1 MKRICGFR
9 PTGRLHLGHYF
20 AVVVPGREEATTVLV
35 ATYHASERD
44 EAEVARSVETL
55 RRLGVKDVKIQA
67 IDLDL
72 YFRLLNLAPVAEL
85 ERMTQFKSTEGGS
98 AHLLTYPVLMAHDIV
113 GYDEVVV
120 GDDQAQHL
128 EFAARLLRRYNRKH
142 GKQVVRIP
150 KACPVAGRIRDL
162 RNPSRKMS
170 KSSPAGC
177 IFLDDSPE
185 AIRAKIMKAVTTPE
199 GLDNLRD
206 LYQKFGGG
214 NVPATNL
221 ELKERLVELL
231 CKAIG

>member
-20 AVVVPGREEATTVLV
+20 AVVVPGREGGTTVLV
-35 ATYHASERD
+35 ATYHAPERD
-44 EAEVARSVETL
+44 EAKVARSVETL

-142 GKQVVRIP
+142 GKQVRIP
-150 KACPVAGRIRDL
+150 KACPAAGRIRDL

-177 IFLDDSPE
+177 IFLDDSRE
-185 AIRAKIMKAVTTPE
+185 EIRAKIVKAVTTPE

>member
-20 AVVVPGREEATTVLV
+20 AVVVPGREGGTTVLV
-35 ATYHASERD
+35 ATYHAPERD
-44 EAEVARSVETL
+44 EAKVARSVETL

-142 GKQVVRIP
+142 GKQVRIP
-150 KACPVAGRIRDL
+150 KACPAAGRIRDL

-177 IFLDDSPE
+177 IFLDDSRE
-185 AIRAKIMKAVTTPE
+185 EIRAKIVKAVTTPE

-206 LYQKFGGG
+206 LYQKFGGEDI
-214 NVPATNL
+214 PATNL
-221 ELKERLVELL
+221 ELKERLVELI

>member
-9 PTGRLHLGHYF
+9 PTGRLHLGHYL
-20 AVVVPGREEATTVLV
+20 AVVVPGREGGTTVLV
-35 ATYHASERD
+35 ATYHAPERD
-44 EAEVARSVETL
+44 EAKVARSVETL

-142 GKQVVRIP
+142 GKQVRIP
-150 KACPVAGRIRDL
+150 KACPAAGRIRDL

-177 IFLDDSPE
+177 IFLDDSRE
-185 AIRAKIMKAVTTPE
+185 EIRAKIMKAVTTPE

-206 LYQKFGGG
+206 LYQKFGGEDI
-214 NVPATNL
+214 PATNL
-221 ELKERLVELL
+221 ELKERLVELI